1 MKMKKCW
8 KKLVDFEPI
17 LYKFSKSLKSYINTL
32 FALLGLI
39 VLCRPVAPKTFY
51 DLSLYKI
58 VEFRWSIIL
67 IVMGLALGIGFLK
80 MYEKEFFDL
89 KWLLEFLIF
98 FVLVAVGMFYSLSY
112 LVEPT
117 AESGLCLSLLLFGLS
132 IDIFYLYPR
141 YLYFEWWKPFIRRIE
156 NEKQ

>member
-1 MKMKKCW
+1 MKKCW

-17 LYKFSKSLKSYINTL
+17 LYKFTKSLKSYINTL

-51 DLSLYKI
+51 DLSPDKI

-67 IVMGLALGIGFLK
+67 ITMSSALGIGFLK

-98 FVLVAVGMFYSLSY
+98 FVLVSVGIFYSLSY
-112 LVEPT
+112 LGHPT
-117 AESGLCLSLLLFGLS
+117 TESGLCLLLFLFELS

>member
-1 MKMKKCW
+1 MKKFC
-8 KKLVDFEPI
+8 KKLVTFEPI
-17 LYKFSKSLKSYINTL
+17 IYRFIKSLKSYINTF
-32 FALLGLI
+32 FAFLGLI
-39 VLCRPVAPKTFY
+39 VLCMQVEPRTFY
-51 DLSLYKI
+51 DLPPDGI
-58 VEFRWSIIL
+58 VEFRWLIL
-67 IVMGLALGIGFLK
+67 MIVMVLAVMSGIFK
-80 MYEKEFFDL
+80 MHELAFFDL
-89 KWLLEFLIF
+89 QWFLEYLTF

-117 AESGLCLSLLLFGLS
+117 AESGLCLSLLLFELS